1 MKVIRAAFLFV
12 SLVLVSF
19 IFIACQPKMK
29 PEEDCNFVMSS
40 HVQRVSWKN
49 DLPVI
54 MYIHA
59 SVPSEYKES
68 LRLAAA
74 QWNYKLGKTFF
85 SIQDGLESLPAESS
99 KDGLNVI
106 YWKNSWEP
114 SRSSE
119 QARTTIHWRG
129 DKIIEADI
137 NVNAKNNVFA
147 AFGEIAPGK
156 VDFVS
161 LMVHELGHVLGL
173 QHIQGEESVM
183 NPTLAQNI
191 QRSEPTQTDLN
202 SLKCE
207 YKL

>member
-1 MKVIRAAFLFV
+1 MKVFRAILLFAA
-12 SLVLVSF
+12 LFGVSF
-19 IFIACQPKMK
+19 ILIACQPKMK
-29 PEEDCNFVMSS
+29 AEEDCNFVMSS
-40 HVQRVSWKN
+40 QVQRVSWKN

-54 MYIHA
+54 MYIHS

-68 LRLAAA
+68 VRLAAA

-99 KDGLNVI
+99 KDSLNVI
-106 YWKNSWEP
+106 YWKNTWEA
-114 SRSSE
+114 SRSNE

-129 DKIIEADI
+129 DKIIEADL

-161 LMVHELGHVLGL
+161 LMVHELGHVMGL

-183 NPTLAQNI
+183 NPTLAQNT
-191 QRSEPTQTDLN
+191 QRSEPSETDLN